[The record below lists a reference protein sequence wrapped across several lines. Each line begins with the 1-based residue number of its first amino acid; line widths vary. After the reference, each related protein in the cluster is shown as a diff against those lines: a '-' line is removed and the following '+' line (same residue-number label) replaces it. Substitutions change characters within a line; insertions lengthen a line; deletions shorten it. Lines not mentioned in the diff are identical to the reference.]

1 MTAPTTAAISDD
13 LCEVKV
19 TDLAKVRRARKD
31 MKSPEAVLL
40 LAETFRALGDPNRL
54 RLVHA
59 LAREELCVCDLAAAL
74 TMSQSAVSHS
84 LRVLRQLR
92 LVRSRKEGKTI
103 YYRLDDAHIERL
115 LGDGFEHV
123 EEQL

>member
-1 MTAPTTAAISDD
+1 MTAPKTAAISDD

-19 TDLAKVRRARKD
+19 TDLAKVRRARKN

-59 LAREELCVCDLAAAL
+59 LAREELCVCDLAATL

-92 LVRSRKEGKTI
+92 LVRSRKDGKTI
-103 YYRLDDAHIERL
+103 YYRLDDDHIERL

>member
-1 MTAPTTAAISDD
+1 MTAPKAEALLDWS
-13 LCEVKV
+13 CEVKV
-19 TDLAKVRRARKD
+19 TDLEKVRRTRAE
-31 MKSPEAVLL
+31 MKPAEAVLL

-59 LAREELCVCDLAAAL
+59 LSRAELCVCDLAAAL
-74 TMSQSAVSHS
+74 GMSQSAVSHS

-92 LVRSRKEGKTI
+92 LVRSRKDGKTI
-103 YYRLDDAHIERL
+103 YYRLDDQHIGRL
-115 LGDGFEHV
+115 LADGFEHV

>member
-1 MTAPTTAAISDD
+1 MAALTVNPLADD

-19 TDLAKVRRARKD
+19 TDLEKVRRARSE
-31 MKSPEAVLL
+31 MKPAEAVLL

-59 LAREELCVCDLAAAL
+59 LGQAELCVCDLAAAL
-74 TMSQSAVSHS
+74 GMSQSAVSHS

-103 YYRLDDAHIERL
+103 FYRLDDEHIGRL
-115 LGDGFEHV
+115 LADGFEHV

>member
-1 MTAPTTAAISDD
+1 MTALHAAETAD
-13 LCEVKV
+13 LEKV
-19 TDLAKVRRARKD
+19 LDLEKVRRAREE
-31 MKSPEAVLL
+31 MKPAEAVLL

-59 LAREELCVCDLAAAL
+59 LARSELCVHDLAVAL
-74 TMSQSAVSHS
+74 GMSQSAVSHS

-92 LVRSRKEGKTI
+92 LVRSRKDGKTI
-103 YYRLDDAHIERL
+103 YYRLDDHHIGRL
-115 LGDGFEHV
+115 VSDGFEHV

>member
-1 MTAPTTAAISDD
+1 MTALHAAATAD
-13 LCEVKV
+13 LEKV
-19 TDLAKVRRARKD
+19 LDLEKVRRAREE
-31 MKSPEAVLL
+31 MKPAEAVLL

-59 LAREELCVCDLAAAL
+59 LARAELCVHDLAVAL
-74 TMSQSAVSHS
+74 SMSQSAVSHS

-92 LVRSRKEGKTI
+92 LVRSRKDGKTI
-103 YYRLDDAHIERL
+103 YYRLDDHHIGRL
-115 LGDGFEHV
+115 VSDGFEHV